1 MSRLAKLFSGA
12 SLALLV
18 SGLPGLEPRCLAE
31 ARTGD
36 RIPLR
41 ILYAGHPGSEGEAD
55 FVVFLKEHFRQVTT
69 GHLAKANAQQAA
81 NADVVLFDYDG
92 DGFKAPWPRL
102 GADYA
107 RATVT
112 IGVAGARFSGQQG
125 LKTGYM

>member
-1 MSRLAKLFSGA
+1 MSRWAKLFRGA

-18 SGLPGLEPRCLAE
+18 SGLPGPEARDVAAAE
-31 ARTGD
+31 AGD

-41 ILYAGHPGSEGEAD
+41 ILYAGHPDSEREAD
-55 FVVFLKEHFRQVTT
+55 FVAFLKKHFRQVATAD
-69 GHLAKANAQQAA
+69 LARFNGAQAA

-102 GADYA
+102 EAGYA

-112 IGVAGARFSGQQG
+112 IGVAGAWFGGQQG